1 MAQYH
6 INPETGR
13 PNQCT
18 AKVRCRFG
26 TGTQHFDSKEA
37 ARAGYEKQMQG
48 QTVSGSLKKTSKA
61 PVAPTGFSYT
71 EIAAA
76 SEEVEKLSNYAVSLR
91 MSDWSENDGSEML
104 VMFNA
109 EHDLC
114 MVIEQT
120 DKDENLAYVGYG
132 PDHRKAREPLSK
144 VLTASRIDQLAMEN
158 EDYPHNAWD
167 DGPSPAGQQIVKI
180 INDVV
185 AKNSAAVAPAP
196 AAAKPAVKA
205 APAAAPAPAKLAV
218 IPGVP
223 PLMTNQEMD
232 EEVGELQ
239 DELYGYSVRELL
251 KARYIDIQDIQEEE
265 RSGNYAVTA
274 KVPSYY
280 EVTISTDLARRELGL
295 PARQKSGIDED
306 ELRLAE
312 IKKKL
317 AYSQTFGYFPTTQ
330 ASMAANSKYKTAKE
344 EFDKIR
350 EERRNSEK

>member
-1 MAQYH
+1 MARYH

-18 AKVRCRFG
+18 AKVQCRFG
-26 TGTQHFDSKEA
+26 SEAQHFDSKES
-37 ARAGYEKQMQG
+37 ARAGYEKQMEG
-48 QTVSGSLKKTSKA
+48 QTVSGSLKKTSKT

-71 EIAAA
+71 EVAAA

-91 MSDWSENDGSEML
+91 MSNFSDEDGSELL
-104 VMFNA
+104 VVFNA

-120 DKDENLAYVGYG
+120 DKGENVGYVAYG

-144 VLTASRIDQLAMEN
+144 ILTGSHIDHLAKEN
-158 EDYPHNAWD
+158 D
-167 DGPSPAGQQIVKI
+167 DFPYDHIDGGPSPAGQQIAKI

-185 AKNSAAVAPAP
+185 ERNSAAATPAP
-196 AAAKPAVKA
+196 AAVVPPVKA
-205 APAAAPAPAKLAV
+205 APVAPAKLAV
-218 IPGVP
+218 IPGVRP
-223 PLMTNQEMD
+223 VMTNQEMD
-232 EEVGELQ
+232 EEAGELQ
-239 DELYGYSVRELL
+239 DELYGYSVRDLL
-251 KARYIDIQDIQEEE
+251 KARYIDITDIQEEE

-295 PARQKSGIDED
+295 PARPKTGIDED
-306 ELRLAE
+306 PLRVAE
-312 IKKKL
+312 VKKKE
-317 AYSQTFGYFPTTQ
+317 AYSKTFGYFPTTE
-330 ASMAANSKYKTAKE
+330 ASMAARKNYNAAKE

-350 EERRNSEK
+350 EERRNSTK